1 MQALAQHL
9 GPTLYRAALVQALNT
24 LHVKR
29 IFGKDSPN
37 KDLKLAEI
45 KNLGSWESDEGTSA
59 SKNGS
64 CQLSPSWSSCSAS
77 SCTRC
82 RGSQSW
88 TARGTCLN
96 RKATNRINCFKMFQT
111 CFKQFLASDLFRKC
125 LTRAPQK
132 WTKRQPRSIH
142 ASSWPCTRHECGP
155 RSFAVNTIAS
165 VSGIEIL
172 IESWLAARLDE
183 TTWNN
188 NMREENR
195 PTCPKYVLHL
205 NEFRIYISNDFPST
219 AGGKNYSD
227 LQSRQAVRSAF

>member
-1 MQALAQHL
+1 MSLDLPSLAIRPNNYIFIPKPSPESWKAKCKLWHQVQHREETKIWTNNKKLGELTSCSEMQALAQHL

-132 WTKRQPRSIH
+132 
-142 ASSWPCTRHECGP
+142 
-155 RSFAVNTIAS
+155 
-165 VSGIEIL
+165 
-172 IESWLAARLDE
+172 
-183 TTWNN
+183 
-188 NMREENR
+188 
-195 PTCPKYVLHL
+195 
-205 NEFRIYISNDFPST
+205 
-219 AGGKNYSD
+219 
-227 LQSRQAVRSAF
+227 